1 MLIEIKL
8 LIEIKMLKDASNR
21 ELGGITS
28 FGKYGSFF
36 KSVLMSVARKKCAW
50 QLF

>member
-1 MLIEIKL
+1 M
-8 LIEIKMLKDASNR
+8 LIEIKMLKDALNR

-28 FGKYGSFF
+28 FGKSGSFI
-36 KSVLMSVARKKCAW
+36 KSVLMSVARKKCAG

>member
-28 FGKYGSFF
+28 FGKSGSFI
-36 KSVLMSVARKKCAW
+36 KSVLMSVASKKCDW